1 MSSSQSTTWD
11 FFTEDND
18 VDSQLGQQSE
28 LPGFECRTLPGGT
41 VTKTLSFQCKGH
53 AFNPWS
59 GN

>member
-18 VDSQLGQQSE
+18 VDSQLGEQSE
-28 LPGFECRTLPGGT
+28 LTGFECRNLPGGT
-41 VTKTLSFQCKGH
+41 VAKTPSFQCKGH
-53 AFNPWS
+53 GFDAWL